1 MQTLKASASRGLV
14 VAFKRTVSTV
24 LTVAMLVQPT
34 LAHAQ
39 AITPGT
45 PTGGPG
51 ISAAPNG
58 VPMVDI
64 VAPNGAGLSHNR
76 YGDFNVGTPGL
87 ILNNYNGEVGSSSLG
102 GVVPGNPNLRG
113 KAPASV
119 ILNEVIG
126 GNRSRLEGATEVFGG
141 RASVIIANPN
151 GMTCDGCGFIN
162 TPRAVLSTGVPGIG
176 ADGSLEG
183 LTVRKGD
190 VTIGSRGANLAN
202 GAGAVDIFDIVSR
215 TIRIDGPV
223 YGKDLQLTAG
233 SSDYAYGSRS
243 STAAGDDSGGN
254 EYAID
259 GSALG
264 AMQADSIKI
273 IVNDKGAGVRMR
285 GDMAANVGELSLSAD
300 GKISIGKA
308 SGAGGVKVRSG
319 ADIKAA
325 EIKSTQRVEAEAA
338 KGITIDTIASSGD
351 IGLSGGAGLITVTGA
366 LDAAGTISID
376 ADGGLQLGN
385 VQAGNDIRA
394 VTGGSVN
401 AQGGLTAAKEIIVTA
416 ISGSISAQSVV
427 SYDNL
432 TLTAGGALNVARD
445 ILGGADVRIA
455 ADTVSVGNVMAGV
468 ALNASQSGTVQFG
481 SQGNLDIAAS
491 DAIEA
496 KSVAAAGNVTIS
508 ADTAKLDNLTANDS
522 ARIVADLVVNDE
534 VFVRNNV
541 DILGDSI
548 DVTRLYSGGNT
559 LIDGSRIT
567 IDELLTG
574 VERLADGSAILSGN
588 GDVTIRAS
596 SGNVTAGTI
605 FSSGLLSIDAGSID
619 ASSLSARGSIDIDG
633 SIDVAGSIWS
643 SSNVDLSGNTI
654 RGGNIASGV
663 VFDSQGRATG
673 ARENA
678 SITLTANHGSVETGT
693 VDAYGSL
700 QIGANQF
707 VAGNVRARGGITID
721 AATDVSQDILSGADI
736 NLTGN
741 SISAAKIVSGLD
753 FERTSTQG
761 GSPRLAAGGDLTID
775 ATSGTVEIGSVL
787 AAGAFD
793 SRANS
798 YLGQDVLANG
808 SINIIGSADIGGQ
821 LLSASDVT
829 IKGGRVTLGTAASGI
844 GALAGGTK
852 PANATGNMVI
862 EATQDLDAGSLLSAG
877 SMALSASGS
886 VTAQATSH
894 ASLNIEAGNSARLT
908 GQTVS
913 AGDLTISAS
922 DISANDLIAGVDFS
936 ASNTGLRLGTA
947 GQLRLEALY
956 GAINTGGL
964 TSAGDL
970 IANAAGNVSYAS
982 MTSFADA
989 SLSSSNGA
997 ISINHQTRTVG
1008 NISLAARNFDLSNNR
1023 AKIQSS
1029 GQLSMTG
1036 ETATFAGSTYAFGG
1050 LDLNLSGN
1058 ANLANAK
1065 LRFVDQPGT
1074 SGDLGLRAGTIT
1086 TDASTAILAQRDIAL
1101 TVGDLDN
1108 SGQIA
1113 AGRDLRIDANNLTN
1127 RASGLVYSA
1136 ADQKLYIRNALVNEQ
1151 GAIMS
1156 ERDLDIAAAADG
1168 SASQRVE
1175 NLSGLI
1181 QAGRNIALNAAVFS
1195 NRRLVNPTWTTDNL
1209 VSSQTSG
1216 AFRLNAAVAA
1226 RPFMHLFYG
1235 PNNDSQW
1242 LYQDLP
1248 RQNWDDYKDDLWSEV
1263 RLADGSSFRAW
1274 TWISSEGPTKSAN
1287 ILNWVR
1293 SHAPRDANGN
1303 LVIDP
1308 NNPSKIFVQQA
1319 ESSKWDYATIF
1330 NFDENAY
1337 IRETVTEDRF
1347 VDGGSAQSMLRA
1359 GGNIALT
1366 AQQLSNSFSAI
1377 EAEGDISLRGQTL
1390 NNDGV
1395 ALYRKTQTYCQAQG
1409 ACEAYDAQGNRDA
1422 SRDVASGTSTLT
1434 KMEVVGAASGT
1445 IKARGHLDIAGFTSI
1460 NNSAVDGSVAGG
1472 ASVGTASGSTDPLA
1486 GLGGITGGGALFT
1499 GNSAL
1504 PGLNLAD
1511 IVISSPGSANTGSEV
1526 GGQAGPAINA
1536 GGQNGS
1542 GSLAD
1547 TLKTSGDALAAAAKP
1562 NSGGFGGTIPG
1573 QVFLFETRA
1582 EFLDVSKFYGSS
1594 YFISRIGYQP
1604 NSQIPFLGDAYFENQ
1619 LIEQQLRRQTGYGLG
1634 NSFAPGKDAIQ
1645 EMKLLLDNGIDYV
1658 KANNL
1663 SIGERLSDD
1672 QIAKLTQSIVVY
1684 EKRIVEG
1691 AEVLVPV
1698 VYLAA
1703 ADKAQLTASGALLSG
1718 GSVLV
1723 QGDQIANSGA
1733 MVASAGMSVQGTDI
1747 ISQGGSFISGDSLQL
1762 SATRDLTL
1770 NAQSFNIGGQE
1781 VVNTNLAISAGGNA
1795 LISAGS
1801 ALALKGVSGDIGGSA
1816 SLSGNKVTI
1825 GAATVGEP
1833 GQENAVGSNV
1843 SAGGNLVISG
1853 DQGISVSGS
1862 DLSAGE
1868 ALSLSAQ
1875 NGSVDIG
1882 TVGVDR
1888 TVNDGY
1894 RTTTSTSQQ
1903 GSKLSSGGSTAIVAG
1918 ENIGVSGSTIDSGE
1932 SVILK
1937 AEKDVTI
1944 GSAQDV
1950 ASATYGRNK
1959 IETVRQ
1965 QGSSITA
1972 GGSIIAEAGNAN
1984 QSGDL
1989 TIIGSKL
1996 AADEKVDLRA
2006 SGDLTITEARDAEVA
2021 DLASKGRKYS
2031 TSSHIEQ
2038 NQSVSSSISGGNGV
2052 ALTSGQ
2058 DTLISGSDL
2067 KAGNENQAADLSI
2080 NAGRDL
2086 TIAAATDTVEM
2097 HEKSSA
2103 KGFLKKTNSSID
2115 SYDETT
2121 IASNLSA
2128 SGNVD
2133 LSAGR
2138 NAVVVG
2144 SGIEAGQNLAIE
2156 GDNVAIL
2163 GGQESHSYDTAK
2175 KSSGLFV
2182 GSGGGFFSVWGKAQ
2196 NESENSST
2204 QNVASALKAGQDI
2217 DITARNGDVSVIGSD
2232 IAAERDLA
2240 IDASRDINVTPG
2252 AESFASRE
2260 MEKRSGIGVSFSAGN
2275 GGISVGVG
2283 YNAVKDETSQA
2294 GEMNS
2299 ASQLSAGRDAIFN
2312 AGRDANFQAANVEAE
2327 RDLSITA
2334 LRKVNLL
2341 SAQDVTNY
2349 ESMHESLFVGVT
2361 AQVSSGLVRSVNK
2374 AAAAASQSGSEKG
2387 TSAFSHGVFAGMY
2400 GYTAL
2405 EELKN
2410 IGTSGNVGLSASLS
2424 AGFNKSKNEYQA
2436 VNSAPVV
2443 TTIRAGKGVVIE
2455 AETGDINSSGA
2466 QVVAGFDKNGI
2477 PANTAI
2483 EGFGDLTLKAG
2494 NDINLGSAVGTS
2506 QHHSR
2511 QNSTNAGVAIG
2522 FDIGVGTGGVNVAAN
2537 GISANFGSN
2546 RGSGDGSS
2554 TSNVNTRI
2562 NGLGDIQLLS
2572 GNDTNLKGAVV
2583 SGEGVRAQIGGD
2595 LNIES
2600 QIDRATSVA
2609 KQNSISASVG
2619 TSGFNGSGTIQN
2631 ANGDVAVVSEQSAIR
2646 AGALGFDVDVEGTT
2660 SLKGGLITSRAAE
2673 EDNRLA
2679 TAKLEWEDI
2688 DTYSKWKA
2696 QTYGGSVGSDG
2707 ASVAPP
2713 LRDGANETGK
2723 ALSAVSPSYIYINDP
2738 LNQTQDLD
2746 LLRRDTHATNSSL
2759 PGIPDLQKILTKQYQ
2774 TQASYQDAAATMA
2787 RIVGDIAD
2795 KLSTDALQRG
2805 DIEQAQ
2811 FWAAGG
2817 VGRAALHGLG
2827 GGLLGGVNDVSGM
2840 VKGAFGGAAS
2850 VLIAPYVDQ
2859 LVTGLLGETDL
2870 GGTQAG

>member
-1 MQTLKASASRGLV
+1 M
-14 VAFKRTVSTV
+14 
-24 LTVAMLVQPT
+24 
-34 LAHAQ
+34 
-39 AITPGT
+39 
-45 PTGGPG
+45 
-51 ISAAPNG
+51 
-58 VPMVDI
+58 
-64 VAPNGAGLSHNR
+64 
-76 YGDFNVGTPGL
+76 
-87 ILNNYNGEVGSSSLG
+87 
-102 GVVPGNPNLRG
+102 
-113 KAPASV
+113 
-119 ILNEVIG
+119 
-126 GNRSRLEGATEVFGG
+126 
-141 RASVIIANPN
+141 
-151 GMTCDGCGFIN
+151 
-162 TPRAVLSTGVPGIG
+162 
-176 ADGSLEG
+176 
-183 LTVRKGD
+183 
-190 VTIGSRGANLAN
+190 
-202 GAGAVDIFDIVSR
+202 
-215 TIRIDGPV
+215 
-223 YGKDLQLTAG
+223 
-233 SSDYAYGSRS
+233 
-243 STAAGDDSGGN
+243 
-254 EYAID
+254 
-259 GSALG
+259 
-264 AMQADSIKI
+264 
-273 IVNDKGAGVRMR
+273 
-285 GDMAANVGELSLSAD
+285 
-300 GKISIGKA
+300 
-308 SGAGGVKVRSG
+308 
-319 ADIKAA
+319 
-325 EIKSTQRVEAEAA
+325 
-338 KGITIDTIASSGD
+338 
-351 IGLSGGAGLITVTGA
+351 A
-366 LDAAGTISID
+366 LDVS
-376 ADGGLQLGN
+376 
-385 VQAGNDIRA
+385 QA
-394 VTGGSVN
+394 
-401 AQGGLTAAKEIIVTA
+401 
-416 ISGSISAQSVV
+416 
-427 SYDNL
+427 
-432 TLTAGGALNVARD
+432 
-445 ILGGADVRIA
+445 
-455 ADTVSVGNVMAGV
+455 
-468 ALNASQSGTVQFG
+468 GTVQFAPR
-481 SQGNLDIAAS
+481 GNLDIAAS
-491 DAIEA
+491 DTVEA
-496 KSVAAAGNVTIS
+496 GSVAAAGNVTIN
-508 ADTAKLDNLTANDS
+508 AVIGKIDNLTANDS
-522 ARIVADLVVNDE
+522 ARINADLAASGEIFAQN
-534 VFVRNNV
+534 RV
-541 DILGDSI
+541 DIAGDSV
-548 DVTRLYSGGNT
+548 DVSRLYSGGNT
-559 LIDGSRIT
+559 VIDGRQIT
-567 IDELLTG
+567 IDQLLTG
-574 VERLADGSAILSGN
+574 VERLADGTAVLSRD
-588 GDVTIRAS
+588 GDLTIRAS
-596 SGNVTAGTI
+596 SGNVIAGTI
-605 FSSGLLSIDAGSID
+605 FSSGLLSIGAGNID

-643 SSNVDLSGNTI
+643 SNNVDLSGNTI
-654 RGGNIASGV
+654 RGANIASGV

-678 SITLTANHGSVETGT
+678 SITLTADHGSVEAGT

-700 QIGANQF
+700 QIDANQL

-741 SISAAKIVSGLD
+741 SISAAKIISGLD
-753 FERTSTQG
+753 FDRTATEG
-761 GSPRLAAGGDLTID
+761 GSPRLAASGDLTID

-787 AAGAFD
+787 AAGVFD
-793 SRANS
+793 NRASS
-798 YLGQDVLANG
+798 YVGLDVLANG

-829 IKGGRVTLGTAASGI
+829 VKGGRVTLGTAASGI

-862 EATQDLDAGSLLSAG
+862 EATQDLSAGSLLSAG

-894 ASLNIEAGNSARLT
+894 SSLKIEAGNSARLT
-908 GQTVS
+908 GQTIS

-922 DISANDLIAGVDFS
+922 EISANDLIAGVDFS
-936 ASNTGLRLGTA
+936 ANNAGLRLGNV
-947 GQLRLEALY
+947 GQLRLQALY
-956 GAINTGGL
+956 GAINAGGL
-964 TSAGDL
+964 TSAGEL

-997 ISINHQTRTVG
+997 ISIDNQTRTVG
-1008 NISLAARNFDLSNNR
+1008 NLSLAARNFDLSNNR

-1029 GQLSMTG
+1029 GRLTMTG

-1065 LRFVDQPGT
+1065 LRFIDQPGV

-1086 TDASTAILAQRDIAL
+1086 TDASTAILAQRDIAF

-1108 SGQIA
+1108 RGQIA
-1113 AGRDLRIDANNLTN
+1113 AGRDLRVDANNLTN

-1445 IKARGHLDIAGFTSI
+1445 IKARGHLDIAGFKSI

-2260 MEKRSGIGVSFSAGN
+2260 MEKRSGIGVSFKSGN
-2275 GGISVGVG
+2275 GGFSIGVG
-2283 YNAVKDETSQA
+2283 YNAVKDETSQT
-2294 GEMNS
+2294 GELNS
-2299 ASQLSAGRDAIFN
+2299 ASQLSAGRDASFN
-2312 AGRDANFQAANVEAE
+2312 AGRDVNFQAANVEAE
-2327 RDLSITA
+2327 RHLSIGA
-2334 LRKVNLL
+2334 LRDVNLL
-2341 SAQDVTNY
+2341 SALDQTNY
-2349 ESMHESLFVGVT
+2349 ARQHEELFAGISVSVSSKLFQAGEKAVSAAGGLGGKNGDYAIAPTALAASKT
-2361 AQVSSGLVRSVNK
+2361 AQELKDVVGNKSPIASVNLSIG
-2374 AAAAASQSGSEKG
+2374 ASTQKIEQ
-2387 TSAFSHGVFAGMY
+2387 
-2400 GYTAL
+2400 
-2405 EELKN
+2405 
-2410 IGTSGNVGLSASLS
+2410 SASS
-2424 AGFNKSKNEYQA
+2424 
-2436 VNSAPVV
+2436 SAPVV
-2443 TTIRAGKGVVIE
+2443 TELRSGRSTAIVAEQGSINGNGVQIN
-2455 AETGDINSSGA
+2455 TGISS
-2466 QVVAGFDKNGI
+2466 DGI
-2477 PANTAI
+2477 PI
-2483 EGFGDLTLKAG
+2483 DLNVPSAG
-2494 NDINLGSAVGTS
+2494 NVLLSAGQNINLQSVEA
-2506 QHHSR
+2506 
-2511 QNSTNAGVAIG
+2511 
-2522 FDIGVGTGGVNVAAN
+2522 
-2537 GISANFGSN
+2537 
-2546 RGSGDGSS
+2546 SS
-2554 TSNVNTRI
+2554 TSNSSSKSFSAGVGIGLDLGLNGSVSVGPKFDAAATSGNSATSYTQQVNSHV
-2562 NGLGDIQLLS
+2562 NGTGRVAISS
-2572 GNDTNLKGAVV
+2572 GNDTNLNGAVI
-2583 SGEGVRAQIGGD
+2583 SGESVIVDVGGD

-2600 QIDRATSVA
+2600 RQDTARYDEKTTGVSVGISSGAVASGSKGTIKGDFANVAESSGIVAGSGGYHVNVEGGVDLKGGVIASTADKEKNFLSADHLTYSDIENRSESSTSSMGISVGIGADGKLGLPTPSVGQPANDEDAGSARATVTPGNLALANQSQDLVGLNTDLSKANSTVDMFDIERLKA
-2609 KQNSISASVG
+2609 KQESAAALSELLNTAVGDISKSFGFEEGSPEKIALHTAVG
-2619 TSGFNGSGTIQN
+2619 AITAMVAG
-2631 ANGDVAVVSEQSAIR
+2631 GDVALGALAGGGQELIGAIVSKALMDNPNLTQEQRNALGQWTATLVGAAIGGNQGAAAALDAEKFNRQLHIAEGELIR
-2646 AGALGFDVDVEGTT
+2646 ANAARFAVQQGYCVSVSTCSAEATARAEAELTMEALRRVDSLFADINLSSAATNFLDELAESSSPNLPGGQSPFSATPEQYSNHVMNIEYLFQNKDLYEKFGNQNESKYYTAYVHALLSAANDTEDMRNATPAQTSAVLNGLKDAIHVIEKGQASSTGFGNTISGAEKTYINLLDGMINAVTVAAGANNSALQQFITENHALVDGLMSNVAFEAKVGKLIQVEYLLAVAGPAAASMTAELAAACRLGSQVCLTQINMLFQELVALMPELGGT
-2660 SLKGGLITSRAAE
+2660 GVGLSALTALDRAA
-2673 EDNRLA
+2673 
-2679 TAKLEWEDI
+2679 
-2688 DTYSKWKA
+2688 
-2696 QTYGGSVGSDG
+2696 
-2707 ASVAPP
+2707 
-2713 LRDGANETGK
+2713 
-2723 ALSAVSPSYIYINDP
+2723 
-2738 LNQTQDLD
+2738 
-2746 LLRRDTHATNSSL
+2746 
-2759 PGIPDLQKILTKQYQ
+2759 
-2774 TQASYQDAAATMA
+2774 
-2787 RIVGDIAD
+2787 
-2795 KLSTDALQRG
+2795 
-2805 DIEQAQ
+2805 IEQAALKVDIKILSQ
-2811 FWAAGG
+2811 KVWSLNPIERGISIEKSLAQTEYSLANGWYNIGATKGG
-2817 VGRAALHGLG
+2817 YFPLIDFQG
-2827 GGLLGGVNDVSGM
+2827 GNTVISLKTVDTTGSTWMSRMERTIDELRDSGITVNGITPNKVLDIRVQP
-2840 VKGAFGGAAS
+2840 GGAEAAQA
-2850 VLIAPYVDQ
+2850 LQ
-2859 LVTGLLGETDL
+2859 LYGERNGVTVIVKEYP
-2870 GGTQAG
+2870 